1 MTYDEFVMAFVLV
14 LVVFTLG
21 MYIIANNGDD
31 DGSV

>member
-1 MTYDEFVMAFVLV
+1 MTYDEFVMAFVLA

>member
-1 MTYDEFVMAFVLV
+1 MTYDEFVMAFVLSITI
-14 LVVFTLG
+14 FALG